1 MFLFCHLKLFVN
13 RWRFELV
20 APPSG
25 REDDCPVPRDHPHLQ
40 ESHVRRLQDPLGSG
54 QLSVVDFTTL
64 NYFTSRLH
72 LSRTYL
78 FLCQTYNRIKD
89 AHMGENNEKGE

>member
-1 MFLFCHLKLFVN
+1 MILSLEIVN

-25 REDDCPVPRDHPHLQ
+25 CEDDRPVPRDHPHLQ

-54 QLSVVDFTTL
+54 QLSIISLRGFILRELT
-64 NYFTSRLH
+64 YFCVK
-72 LSRTYL
+72 RTIESKIL
-78 FLCQTYNRIKD
+78 TW
-89 AHMGENNEKGE
+89 EKGSDRVIKHHTQ